1 MKQRSSKTDSSK
13 ITFAGKVGKGV
24 LVSFASFATFA
35 VKALDRKVR
44 KGLRKGVKADPSR
57 ISAPAI

>member
-13 ITFAGKVGKGV
+13 ITFAGKVGKGL

-35 VKALDRKVR
+35 VK
-44 KGLRKGVKADPSR
+44 SFQ
-57 ISAPAI
+57 SS